1 MGSRSQS
8 MSHLNV
14 PLDKLQVK
22 STAAR
27 LLLTIALG
35 AGLALSLLWGLNSET
50 IIDRAHAQGLDDYA
64 TYYVAPGGNCAGME
78 PCFASIQEAVDAADH
93 PEDVVKVAAGT
104 YTGVQ
109 SRPSPPGYL
118 GTSVVTQVV
127 YVSKTVTVRGGYTAA
142 NWNTADP
149 EANPATLNAQGM
161 GRVLYITGDIT
172 PTIEGLLIAGG
183 DASDQSGGPLGHD
196 AGGGMYVYTA
206 TITVSECT
214 IVSNTASTISAGFGG
229 GLYLENS
236 DATLNG
242 NTMSGNT
249 ASTVGSGFGGGLYL
263 RNSPAMLSANTV
275 AENTASAGGG
285 AYGGGLY
292 LDRSNATLLDNVIR
306 SNASS
311 TYADATGGG
320 LSIANSNV
328 TLDGN
333 TIVSNTAST
342 ASWGDGGGVALEA
355 SAATLDGNP
364 IISNTAGAAGRGDGG
379 GLWIFTSAVTVTDN
393 TVESNIASIGDQGFG
408 GGLYL
413 DNSGG
418 SLTGNRVLN
427 NVASTAAEGSGG
439 GLYLQESNA
448 TLENNTVQGNIAST
462 GDWGTG
468 GGLCLVR
475 SDAVVQSNTIQR
487 NAASA
492 GYWGNGGGMYLRS
505 SDATIESNTVQ
516 GNTASIGDQG
526 FGGGLYLSHSGATLR
541 SNTVQGNV
549 ASTDDAGNGGG
560 LYLHQCNRTTLDG
573 NTVISNTATFS
584 GTASGRGGGLHV
596 QNTNP
601 FTLANNLVAGNHA
614 NTQGS
619 GMSILG
625 HSEEPTSGHLLHT
638 TIAHNHGS
646 REGVYV
652 EGDTTI
658 AFTNT
663 IIAGHSQVGITATTG
678 STVTL
683 EATLW
688 HENGIDTGGGT
699 ILTGTLNVWGN
710 PAFIDPAVWDYHL
723 APGSAAIDAGVNA
736 GVATD
741 RDGTPRPQGSGYDIG
756 AYEFRGIYLPLVLR
770 NR

>member
-1 MGSRSQS
+1 MKNRT
-8 MSHLNV
+8 V
-14 PLDKLQVK
+14 C
-22 STAAR
+22 
-27 LLLTIALG
+27 LLVTTVLG
-35 AGLALSLLWGLNSET
+35 MGLALLWGMSSEITNS
-50 IIDRAHAQGLDDYA
+50 AHAQGPDGYS
-64 TYYVAPGGNCAGME
+64 TYYVAPGGNCGSAT

-93 PEDVVKVAAGT
+93 SDDVVKVAAGT

-109 SRPSPPGYL
+109 GRPSPPGYL
-118 GTSVVTQVV
+118 GTSVITQVV
-127 YVSKTVTVRGGYTAA
+127 YVSKTVTVQGGYTAA
-142 NWNTADP
+142 NWDTADP

-172 PTIEGLLIAGG
+172 PTIEGLLVAGG
-183 DASDQSGGPLGHD
+183 DASGQSGGPLGHD

-206 TITVSECT
+206 TITVSECV
-214 IVSNTASTISAGFGG
+214 IVSNTASTVSAGFGG

-236 DATLNG
+236 DATLSG
-242 NTMSGNT
+242 NIMSGNT

-263 RNSPAMLSANTV
+263 RNSPAMLNANTV
-275 AENTASAGGG
+275 IENTASAGGG

-306 SNASS
+306 SNTGS

-320 LSIANSNV
+320 LSIAGSNV

-342 ASWGDGGGVALEA
+342 ASWGDGGGVALEG
-355 SAATLDGNP
+355 SEATLDGNT

-379 GLWIFTSAVTVTDN
+379 GLWLFTSAVTVTDN
-393 TVESNIASIGDQGFG
+393 TVEGNIASTASRGFG

-439 GLYLQESNA
+439 GLYLRESNA
-448 TLENNTVQGNIAST
+448 TLESNTVQGNIAS
-462 GDWGTG
+462 
-468 GGLCLVR
+468 
-475 SDAVVQSNTIQR
+475 
-487 NAASA
+487 
-492 GYWGNGGGMYLRS
+492 
-505 SDATIESNTVQ
+505 
-516 GNTASIGDQG
+516 IGDPG
-526 FGGGLYLSHSGATLR
+526 FGGGLYLSHSGATLQ

-560 LYLHQCNRTTLDG
+560 LYLHQCNLTTLDG
-573 NTVISNTATFS
+573 NTIISNTTTFS

-596 QNTNP
+596 QNTSP
-601 FTLANNLVAGNHA
+601 FTLTNNLVAGNHA

-619 GMSILG
+619 GMCIAG

-646 REGVYV
+646 GEGAYV

-678 STVTL
+678 STATL

-688 HENGIDTGGGT
+688 HANGMNVGGTGT
-699 ILTGTLNVWGN
+699 ILTGTVNVTGD
-710 PAFIDPAVWDYHL
+710 PAFLNPSAWDYHL
-723 APGSAAIDAGVNA
+723 SPGSAAIDAGVNA
-736 GVATD
+736 GVTID
-741 RDGTPRPQGSGYDIG
+741 RDGSPRPQGSGYDIG
-756 AYEFRGIYLPLVLR
+756 AYEFRGIYLPLVLKTR
-770 NR
+770 

>member
-22 STAAR
+22 SAAAR
-27 LLLTIALG
+27 LLLTIAVG
-35 AGLALSLLWGLNSET
+35 AGLALSLLWRLNGET
-50 IIDRAHAQGLDDYA
+50 IIDRAHAQGLDGYI

-78 PCFASIQEAVDAADH
+78 PCFASIQEAVNAADH

-109 SRPSPPGYL
+109 SHPSPPGYL
-118 GTSVVTQVV
+118 GTPVITQVV
-127 YVSKTVTVRGGYTAA
+127 YLSKTVTVRGGYTAA
-142 NWNTADP
+142 NWDTADP

-161 GRVLYITGDIT
+161 GRVLCITGDIT

-183 DASDQSGGPLGHD
+183 DASGQSGGPLGHD

-206 TITVSECT
+206 TITISECV
-214 IVSNTASTISAGFGG
+214 IVSNTASTVSAGFGG

-236 DATLNG
+236 DATLSG
-242 NTMSGNT
+242 NIVSGNT
-249 ASTVGSGFGGGLYL
+249 ASTVGNGFGGGLYL
-263 RNSPAMLSANTV
+263 RNSPAMLNANTV

-342 ASWGDGGGVALEA
+342 ASWGDGGGVALEG
-355 SAATLDGNP
+355 SEATLDGNT

-379 GLWIFTSAVTVTDN
+379 GLWLFTSAVTVTDN
-393 TVESNIASIGDQGFG
+393 TVEGNIASTASRGFG

-413 DNSGG
+413 DNSEG
-418 SLTGNRVLN
+418 SLTGNRVVN

-439 GLYLQESNA
+439 GLYLWESNA
-448 TLENNTVQGNIAST
+448 TLESNTVQDNIAST
-462 GDWGTG
+462 GDRGTG
-468 GGLCLVR
+468 GGLCLFR
-475 SDAVVQSNTIQR
+475 SDAVVQSNTIWR

-492 GYWGNGGGMYLRS
+492 SY
-505 SDATIESNTVQ
+505 
-516 GNTASIGDQG
+516 
-526 FGGGLYLSHSGATLR
+526 SG
-541 SNTVQGNV
+541 S
-549 ASTDDAGNGGG
+549 GGG
-560 LYLHQCNRTTLDG
+560 LYLHECNLTTLDG

-584 GTASGRGGGLHV
+584 GTASGQGGGLHM
-596 QNTNP
+596 QNTSS
-601 FTLANNLVAGNHA
+601 FTLTNNLVAGNHA

-619 GMSILG
+619 GMCILG
-625 HSEEPTSGHLLHT
+625 HSEEPTSGRLLHT

-646 REGVYV
+646 GEGVYV
-652 EGDTTI
+652 GGDTTI

-663 IIAGHSQVGITATTG
+663 IIAGHPQVGITATTG
-678 STVTL
+678 STATL

-688 HENGIDTGGGT
+688 HANGVNVGGAGM
-699 ILTGTLNVWGN
+699 ILTGTVNVYDD
-710 PAFIDPAVWDYHL
+710 PAFADATAWDYHL
-723 APGSAAIDAGVNA
+723 ALSSAAIDAGVNA
-736 GVATD
+736 GVTTD
-741 RDGTPRPQGSGYDIG
+741 RDGAPRPQGSGYDIG
-756 AYEFRGIYLPLVLR
+756 AYEFRGIYLPLMLK